1 MTRFKPKSVLF
12 LLSKVLGG
20 KTFSSH
26 VMRVAQKMGHIK
38 PHFVFLE
45 EDDYGRYRKELP
57 AFNRHTGLFLGSS
70 ILRLKLRKDPP
81 PPCDAV
87 FVQSF
92 EVMPALQDLDP
103 LYPVILAHDSTN
115 LLSYRLIRDVDP
127 TPAAKI
133 MCALKSLL
141 VTPNYRSVIHRA
153 RAFLPRTHWCARSL
167 VKDFGVEP
175 ERIIVAPGGLDT
187 DLWTPDW
194 DRMRV
199 EPPTLLWVGNDFA
212 RKGGEFLL
220 DIFVK
225 HIYPRARLRIVS
237 NEPAL
242 QDRDWPDGVEFITG
256 LGHGNPAALVEVYRT
271 SDIFIF
277 PTRKEHMGMVLTE
290 ACAVGLPIVA
300 TDVGGVRE
308 AVHNDKNGFLIPY
321 NAGAETWAHAIMRLV
336 ENPEMRERFAV
347 HSRDIAETEF
357 AFGILSERVEQAFA
371 KLA

>member
-1 MTRFKPKSVLF
+1 MTRFKSKSVLF

-26 VMRVAQKMGHIK
+26 VQRVVQNMGHIK
-38 PHFVFLE
+38 PHFMFLE
-45 EDDYGRYRKELP
+45 EEDYGRYRKDIP
-57 AFNRHTGLFLGSS
+57 AFNRMSGLFVGSS
-70 ILRLKLRKDPP
+70 ILRHKLRMEPP

-115 LLSYRLIRDVDP
+115 VLSYRLIRDVDP
-127 TPAAKI
+127 TPAAKV

-187 DLWTPDW
+187 ELWTPDW

-199 EPPTLLWVGNDFA
+199 EPPTLLWVGNDFE

-237 NEPAL
+237 NEKAL
-242 QDRDWPDGVEFITG
+242 RHREWPDGVEFLTG
-256 LGHGNPAALVEVYRT
+256 LGHGNPADLVEAYRS
-271 SDIFIF
+271 SDIFVF

-308 AVHNDKNGFLIPY
+308 AVHNEKNGFLIPY
-321 NAGAETWAHAIMRLV
+321 NAGSETWAHAIMRLV
-336 ENPEMRERFAV
+336 EKKELREKFAV
-347 HSRDIAETEF
+347 HSREIAENEF